1 MAPKKDPDHKVVSEN
16 RKARYDYFIETTYEA
31 GISLTG
37 TEVKA
42 LRSGQASIVDAYASN
57 EGGNIVLMNAYIPVY
72 KMAGNFFQHEPR
84 RARQLL
90 LRRSEIHK
98 MTIAIDRQGMT
109 LIPLEVF
116 FNAKGRAKIKLGLA
130 KGKKN
135 HDRREATATRDWQR
149 DKARLMRDKS

>member
-1 MAPKKDPDHKVVSEN
+1 MAPKKDPDHKIVSEN

-31 GISLTG
+31 GIALTG

-42 LRSGQASIVDAYASN
+42 LRTGQASIADAYASN
-57 EGGNIVLMNAYIPVY
+57 ENGNIVLINAYIPVY

-84 RARQLL
+84 RPRQLL

-98 MTIAIDRQGMT
+98 MATAIDRQGMT

-135 HDRREATATRDWQR
+135 HDRREATAKRDWQR

>member
-1 MAPKKDPDHKVVSEN
+1 MAPKKDPDHKIVSEN

-31 GISLTG
+31 GIALTG

-42 LRSGQASIVDAYASN
+42 LRTGQASIADAYASN
-57 EGGNIVLMNAYIPVY
+57 ENGNIVLINAYIPVY

-84 RARQLL
+84 RPRQLL

-98 MTIAIDRQGMT
+98 MAIAIDRQGMT

-116 FNAKGRAKIKLGLA
+116 FNAKGYAKIKLGLA

-135 HDRREATATRDWQR
+135 HDRREATAKRDWQR
-149 DKARLMRDKS
+149 DKARVMRDKG

>member
-31 GISLTG
+31 GIVLTG

-42 LRSGQASIVDAYASN
+42 LRTGQANIAEAYASN
-57 EGGNIVLMNAYIPVY
+57 DDGNIVLLNSYIPVY

-84 RARQLL
+84 RPRRLL

-98 MTIAIDRQGMT
+98 MSVAIDRLGMT
-109 LIPLEVF
+109 LIPLEIF
-116 FNAKGRAKIKLGLA
+116 FTAKGFAKIKLGLA

-135 HDRREATATRDWQR
+135 HDRREATAKRDWQR
-149 DKARLMRDKS
+149 DKARLMRDKG

>member
-1 MAPKKDPDHKVVSEN
+1 MAPTKDPDHKIVSEN

-31 GISLTG
+31 GIALTG

-42 LRSGQASIVDAYASN
+42 LRTGQASIADAYASN
-57 EGGNIVLMNAYIPVY
+57 ENGNIVLINAYIPVY

-84 RARQLL
+84 RPRQLL

-98 MTIAIDRQGMT
+98 MAIAIDRQGMT

-116 FNAKGRAKIKLGLA
+116 FNAKGYAKIKLGLA

-135 HDRREATATRDWQR
+135 HDRREATAKRDWQR
-149 DKARLMRDKS
+149 DKARVMRDKG